1 MDSDTGLFESTP
13 VGSLTGFEE
22 DRRLA
27 YLEAIMMLPVNL
39 RSLLFS
45 PKTGAYIR
53 GLAREVRLTDE
64 HVVRMAFSVLRVAL
78 GEISLEQLKS
88 VFSSELQITDD
99 TAQAMAKDIEKELFG
114 PVMMELN
121 QYLESKKQAEQPAI
135 SSEPPVNESNVL
147 DLRGTVTSDEQ

>member
-13 VGSLTGFEE
+13 TGSLTGLEE

-27 YLEAIMMLPVNL
+27 YLEAVMAMPVNL

-64 HVVRMAFSVLRVAL
+64 HVARIAFAVLRVVI
-78 GEISLEQLKS
+78 GEIALAQLEIVLSK
-88 VFSSELQITDD
+88 ELQIANDIGQTM
-99 TAQAMAKDIEKELFG
+99 AQDIEKELFG
-114 PVMMELN
+114 PVMVELN
-121 QYLESKKQAEQPAI
+121 QYLQAKQKPSQPSTPESP
-135 SSEPPVNESNVL
+135 NLL
-147 DLRGTVTSDEQ
+147 DLRDRGPVTSNQ

>member
-13 VGSLTGFEE
+13 VGSLIAFDE
-22 DRRLA
+22 DKRLA
-27 YLEAIMMLPVNL
+27 YLEAVMALPVNL

-64 HVVRMAFSVLRVAL
+64 HVVRIAFSVLRVAL
-78 GEISLEQLKS
+78 GEISLVELKS
-88 VFSSELQITDD
+88 VFSSELQIAGD
-99 TAQAMAKDIEKELFG
+99 TAEAMAKDIEKELFG

-121 QYLESKKQAEQPAI
+121 QYLQSKQVPGQGGSVDMP
-135 SSEPPVNESNVL
+135 NLL
-147 DLRGTVTSDEQ
+147 DLRGKAKSNDTNPG